1 MILIN
6 MISNKNHKNKLN
18 NNKMIFLN
26 KLLLKIN
33 KNIIDLLVHLLIK
46 LNKVKENKKYKNKL

>member
-6 MISNKNHKNKLN
+6 MISNKNNKNKLN
-18 NNKMIFLN
+18 NNKMIYLN
-26 KLLLKIN
+26 KLWLKIN

-46 LNKVKENKKYKNKL
+46 LNKVKENKEYKNKL